1 MLKLVAV
8 FCGHFDL
15 MAISV
20 VLPRFHRKR
29 VLSLFCISM
38 SFVYVTHKLQ
48 EITIVYLIVTV
59 NDKMF

>member
-1 MLKLVAV
+1 MLRLVAV

-15 MAISV
+15 MAISAV
-20 VLPRFHRKR
+20 MHRFHRKL

-38 SFVYVTHKLQ
+38 RLLYVTHKPQ
-48 EITIVYLIVTV
+48 EIAVVYLMVTV

>member
-8 FCGHFDL
+8 FCDHFDL

-20 VLPRFHRKR
+20 VLHQFHHKP

-38 SFVYVTHKLQ
+38 KFVYVTHKLQ
-48 EITIVYLIVTV
+48 EITTVYLIVTV